1 MKHIFSSGLTA
12 LALAGLV
19 ACSDSGNGDGGPN
32 GTGQISL
39 ILKDAPGD
47 VVAAV
52 VTIDEIYLQ
61 GNGGRTVLSSTP
73 VTTNLVT
80 LAADAAT
87 LVNNV
92 VIPAGSYSELRFVI
106 SDAYIEV
113 DNGDGTTNIYSSS
126 PNYAGLPP
134 GAVVDGDLQMPSLGT
149 SGLKVKLPAGGLSVT
164 SGGSKI
170 LVVDFDVSQSFGH
183 VAGNSGKWV
192 MHPVVHATDI
202 QLTGSASV
210 TLALDPSVT
219 LPIINNVQ
227 ITLGDFTAIFTG
239 SDNVP
244 RTAAFTDPDV
254 DGTFTADLLWVPP
267 GNYTL
272 DIVPPAGI
280 NTFTTTPAEPA
291 TITVAEDGTA
301 AAAFTVTAASP

>member
-1 MKHIFSSGLTA
+1 MEHILLRGLTA
-12 LALAGLV
+12 LTLAGLV
-19 ACSDSGNGDGGPN
+19 ACSDSTSSNAN
-32 GTGQISL
+32 SGTGQLSL
-39 ILKDAPGD
+39 MLKDGPGS

-52 VTIDEIYLQ
+52 VTIKEIYLQ
-61 GNGGRTVLSSTP
+61 GSSGRTVLSNTP

-87 LVNNV
+87 LVSNV
-92 VIPAGSYSELRFVI
+92 VIPAGTYSELRFVI
-106 SDAYIEV
+106 SDGYVEV
-113 DNGDGTTNIYSSS
+113 DEGNSTTSIYASS

-134 GAVVDGDLQMPSLGT
+134 NAVVTGDLQMPSLAT
-149 SGLKVKLPAGGLSVT
+149 SGLKVKLPASGLTVN
-164 SGGSKI
+164 SGTSKI

-202 QLTGSASV
+202 RLTGSASV

-227 ITLGDFTAIFTG
+227 ITLADFTATFTG
-239 SDNVP
+239 SDNLP
-244 RTAAFTDPDV
+244 RSATFTDPDNNGV
-254 DGTFTADLLWVPP
+254 FTADLLWVPP
-267 GNYTL
+267 GSYTL
-272 DIVPPAGI
+272 DIVPPVGI
-280 NTFTTTPAEPA
+280 NVFTTTPAEPA